1 MICELM
7 GATDNGEPRYEHV
20 ADRPGHD
27 QRYAMDASK
36 LRRELG
42 WAPRYTDLREG
53 LAATIEWYRT
63 HEDWWR
69 PDKDAVEANYAK
81 QGQ

>member
-7 GATDNGEPRYEHV
+7 GATDNGRARFEHV

-63 HEDWWR
+63 HEEWWR
-69 PDKDAVEANYAK
+69 AGKEEVEANYAK